1 MILKKKIVSR
11 FSDLRPI
18 NLSTFVNKVIFRVIH
33 GRLIEFLPR
42 VISKNQSEFIKG
54 RSIAKNVFLAQDII
68 RDINKKEQVS

>member
-18 NLSTFVNKVIFRVIH
+18 NLSTFVNKAIFRVIH

-54 RSIAKNVFLAQDII
+54 RNIAKNVFLAQDII